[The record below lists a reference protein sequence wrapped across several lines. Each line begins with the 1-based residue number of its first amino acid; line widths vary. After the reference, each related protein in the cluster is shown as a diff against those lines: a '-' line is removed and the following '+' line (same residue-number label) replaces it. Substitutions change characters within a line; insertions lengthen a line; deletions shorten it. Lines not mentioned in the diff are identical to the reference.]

1 MSLPAPNGWRMASLS
16 ARGHTMEVRVQV
28 ASKVVSIR
36 RLVVVAALAVASLA
50 AGVGLAPDAR
60 SASRWAAAPV
70 ATIHPGV
77 MTFTPV
83 GQCTA
88 NFVFFQGS
96 DVFIG
101 QAAHCA
107 GTGQATDTDG
117 CAAGS
122 LPLGIPVEIEG
133 ASRPGT
139 MVYSSWLAMAAAHE
153 QDPAACAYNDFALV
167 KLDPADHGRVN
178 PSLPHWGGPTGIS
191 HTPIQPLE
199 SMYTIGNSG
208 LRGGLELLQP
218 KLGVSLGT
226 EYSGWSHQAYSLLP
240 GIPGD
245 SGGPMLD
252 ASGRASGVLVTVEL
266 APLVGRNGFTD
277 MSKAL
282 AYARSHGMPGLLLA
296 TGTAPFNPAQLPLR
310 L

>member
-1 MSLPAPNGWRMASLS
+1 MPHLVPNWERMGTIVDHGEAS
-16 ARGHTMEVRVQV
+16 VQV
-28 ASKVVSIR
+28 QVQARSMRRVLVVVA
-36 RLVVVAALAVASLA
+36 VVVAALAS
-50 AGVGLAPDAR
+50 GIGFAPHAR

-88 NFVFFQGS
+88 NFVFFQGA

-107 GTGQATDTDG
+107 GTGASTDTDG

-139 MVYSSWLAMAAAHE
+139 MVYSSWVAMAAAHE
-153 QDPAACAYNDFALV
+153 RDPETCAYNDFALV
-167 KLDPADHGRVN
+167 RLDPADRAKVN

-191 HTPIQPLE
+191 RTDIPAFANV
-199 SMYTIGNSG
+199 YTIGNSG

-218 KLGVSLGT
+218 KVGVSLGT
-226 EYSGWSHQAYSLLP
+226 EGGGWSHQAYNLLP

-245 SGGPMLD
+245 SGGPVLD
-252 ASGRASGVLVTVEL
+252 AAGRAAGLLVTVEI
-266 APLVGRNGFTD
+266 APLVGRNGVTD
-277 MSKAL
+277 MGKAL

-296 TGTAPFNPAQLPLR
+296 IGTVPFNPAQLPLSFG
-310 L
+310 